1 MPDRA
6 SQSRPAR
13 MGIGELVH
21 LGERRDD
28 RVRADDGGGTL
39 SSRRFLLLEVSVI
52 ITVGIVAF
60 TVLFSVVYAQKLD
73 STRRAEQIA
82 GCERANQ
89 QRRYI
94 NEIIKHHPDFSLPPI
109 EIPDCSEIIR

>member
-1 MPDRA
+1 
-6 SQSRPAR
+6 

-28 RVRADDGGGTL
+28 RVRADSGELPMSERTKL
-39 SSRRFLLLEVSVI
+39 LLLEACVI
-52 ITVGIVAF
+52 VTVGIVAF
-60 TVLFSVVYAQKLD
+60 TVLFGIVYAQRLD
-73 STRRAEQIA
+73 SSRRAEQIA

-94 NEIIKHHPDFSLPPI
+94 DEIIKHHPDFSLPPI